1 MGEEGVVVSYSETPP
16 PNPVAVK
23 RMGQYVIVTQVTL
36 RDQPDMLM
44 LDDEAASKLVK
55 QLQEL
60 LDANKSSG

>member
-1 MGEEGVVVSYSETPP
+1 
-16 PNPVAVK
+16 
-23 RMGQYVIVTQVTL
+23 
-36 RDQPDMLM
+36 MLM